1 MEALIVTFKTDASEE
16 AFTAA
21 NEGNAPVFTDVD
33 GLLAKIWIVD
43 PESTTYGGIYLFRDR
58 AALEGFRESDLFK
71 GILAEPSFEG
81 ASHRRYQVIEEL
93 TAKTQPRIQL
103 IGAVAA

>member
-1 MEALIVTFKTDASEE
+1 MEALIVTFTTDASEE

-21 NEGNAPVFTDVD
+21 VEGHASVFADVD
-33 GLLAKIWIVD
+33 GLLAKVWIAD
-43 PESTTYGGIYLFRDR
+43 PERTTYGGIYLFRNR
-58 AALEGFRESDLFK
+58 AALDAYRESDLFK
-71 GILAEPSFEG
+71 SILAEPSFEG
-81 ASHRRYQVIEEL
+81 TSHRRYQVIEEL